1 MSQNKKVMIIDDNL
15 DFAEAIKTILESGG
29 PYTAEVATSTKEAT
43 GKLEKEIPD
52 LIILDII
59 MQKGAEGIILSKK
72 FKKDPRLSN
81 VPIIMLTS
89 ITKQTGFRFIADDP
103 RHPRFLPVE
112 EFVEKPV
119 PPKELL
125 AKVEKLLSAKE
136 PLNQRQ

>member
-1 MSQNKKVMIIDDNL
+1 MSHNKRIMIIDDNE

-29 PYTAEVATSTKEAT
+29 PYTAEVATSTKEAVV
-43 GKLEKEIPD
+43 KSEMEIPD

-59 MQKGAEGIILSKK
+59 MQKGAEGIIMSRK

-89 ITKQTGFRFIADDP
+89 VTKQTGFRFIADDP
-103 RHPRFLPVE
+103 RHPRFLPVD
-112 EFVEKPV
+112 EFVEKPITS
-119 PPKELL
+119 KELL

-136 PLNQRQ
+136 TVN